1 MSNSLFRKKSV
12 EQVLGD
18 KEQGESAQLSKVL
31 TVRDLTSFG
40 IAAIIGGGIFS
51 TIGNASY
58 DGGAA
63 VSLLFI
69 FIAIACAFTG
79 LCYAQFASTIPVSGS
94 AYTYTYVSFGEIFA
108 WIIGWALILEY
119 AVSNMVIAI
128 GWSGYFME
136 MLERFGVH
144 FPEYLATDFVTA
156 RDGYNEYL
164 NVIKSGGTPNP
175 QITAQY
181 GAFTEAPIIAGF
193 RLLMNIPAALVT
205 ILITI
210 VAYIGI
216 KESRN
221 TGNALV
227 LFKVIVILTVIIVGA
242 FYVNPSN
249 INPLDWT
256 RFAPNGMNGIL
267 LGVSAVFFSFIGF
280 DSVSTTAEECK
291 DPQRDM
297 PRAIINS
304 LIICT
309 ILYVAIALVLNGMV
323 SHKELKVDDPLAY
336 VFKSVGIHATG
347 WQKTF
352 LNSLSGIIAVS
363 AVVAMTSALLAYQ
376 IGQPRIWMS
385 MSRDGLLP
393 KAFGRIHPKFKTPS
407 FATILTGILV
417 AFPSLFL
424 NMKLVTDLTSVG
436 TLFAFIIVC
445 AGILF
450 LDESG
455 VKSKFRV
462 PYLSGKYSVG
472 ILFLAFFL
480 LSYSKSDFV
489 SHIQD
494 KPLMG
499 IFWIVWL
506 GISIISYLKNYSLLP
521 VLGILTNLYLMT
533 ELGVTNWVMFLIWL
547 AIGLVIYFGYGYGHS
562 KLKHEKK

>member
-1 MSNSLFRKKSV
+1 MINSLFRKKSV
-12 EQVLGD
+12 HQILNDSEHKTGNSLI
-18 KEQGESAQLSKVL
+18 KVL

-51 TIGNASY
+51 TIGNASF

-63 VSLLFI
+63 VSLLFV

-94 AYTYTYVSFGEIFA
+94 AYTYTYVSFGEILA

-119 AVSNMVIAI
+119 AVSNMVVAI

-144 FPEYLATDFVTA
+144 FPKYLATDYINA
-156 RDGYNEYL
+156 RDGFNEYNTL
-164 NVIKSGGTPNP
+164 IQKGQSPSLRL
-175 QITAQY
+175 IAQHN
-181 GAFTEAPIIAGF
+181 AFQDAPLFAGF
-193 RLLMNIPAALVT
+193 KVIMNIPAAVIT
-205 ILITI
+205 VLITTL
-210 VAYIGI
+210 AYVGI
-216 KESRN
+216 TESRN

-227 LFKVIVILTVIIVGA
+227 LFKIIVILAVIVIGG
-242 FYVNPSN
+242 FYVDTNNWSN
-249 INPLDWT
+249 
-256 RFAPNGMNGIL
+256 FAPNGMNGVL

-291 DPQRDM
+291 DPQRDL
-297 PRAIINS
+297 PRSIIYS

-309 ILYVAIALVLNGMV
+309 VLYVAIALVLNGMV
-323 SHKELKVDDPLAY
+323 SYTELKVDDPLAY
-336 VFKSVGIHATG
+336 VFKSVSMSATG

-352 LNSLSGIIAVS
+352 LSSMSGIIAVS

-393 KAFGRIHPKFKTPS
+393 KAFSKIHPKFKTPS
-407 FATILTGILV
+407 FSTILTGVLV
-417 AFPSLFL
+417 AVPSLFL

-445 AGILF
+445 AGILY
-450 LDESG
+450 LDKSG
-455 VKSKFRV
+455 VQSKFKV
-462 PYLSGKYSVG
+462 PYISGKYSVF
-472 ILFLAFFL
+472 ILLLVLMWFSYAQNDFLE
-480 LSYSKSDFV
+480 
-489 SHIQD
+489 HIQT

-499 IFWIVWL
+499 LFWTVWVVMSFL
-506 GISIISYLKNYSLLP
+506 SFKNSYSLLP

-533 ELGVTNWVMFLIWL
+533 ELGISNWIMFLIWL
-547 AIGLVIYFGYGYGHS
+547 AIGLVIYFGYGHQHS
-562 KLKHEKK
+562 KLRIEKA